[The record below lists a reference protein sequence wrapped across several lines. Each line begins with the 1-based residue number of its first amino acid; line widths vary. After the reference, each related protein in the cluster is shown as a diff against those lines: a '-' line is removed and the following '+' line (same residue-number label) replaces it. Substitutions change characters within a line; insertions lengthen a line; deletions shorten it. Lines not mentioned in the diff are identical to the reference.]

1 MTKFELKKIFLII
14 TIFFCMENNLIAKL
28 NLEILY
34 KINNEIITNID
45 IENEKKF
52 LIFLNP
58 NLKNLSENQIYEIT
72 NKSTINRKIKEI
84 ELIKYIDLNETDMGE
99 EYVEQ
104 FIRNSNFDSKS
115 EFLNGLSNINL
126 DYEYVKNSFIIDN
139 IWREFIFNK
148 FKSQVK
154 IDVEA
159 LREKLSD
166 RKNEIEEINLSE
178 ILFQVDQSVS
188 LEQLK
193 NKIYDEIN
201 RSGFEAAATIYSIS
215 NSKNFGG
222 KLGWIKSN
230 QISEEIYSEIQ
241 NSENITNP
249 IKTNNGYLILRI
261 NEKRKILEEIDLETE
276 LKKLVNK
283 EKDNELNRMGY
294 IYFNK
299 IKRRTFIDEK

>member
-1 MTKFELKKIFLII
+1 
-14 TIFFCMENNLIAKL
+14 MENNLIAKL

>member
-1 MTKFELKKIFLII
+1 MTKLKLKKIFLII
-14 TIFFCMENNLIAKL
+14 FIFFSVENNLFAKL

-34 KINNEIITNID
+34 KINNEIVTNID
-45 IENEKKF
+45 VENEKKF

-72 NKSTINRKIKEI
+72 NKSIINRKIKEI
-84 ELIKYIDLNETDMGE
+84 ELIKYINLNETDMGE
-99 EYVEQ
+99 DYIEQ
-104 FIRNSNFDSKS
+104 FITNSNFNNKS

-178 ILFQVDQSVS
+178 ILFQVDQSVT

-193 NKIYDEIN
+193 NKIYDEID

-215 NSKNFGG
+215 SSKNFGG

-230 QISEEIYSEIQ
+230 QISDEIYSEIK
-241 NSENITNP
+241 NGESITNP
-249 IKTNNGYLILRI
+249 IKTKNGYLILKI
-261 NEKRKILEEIDLETE
+261 NEKRKIKEEIDLENE

>member
-1 MTKFELKKIFLII
+1 MTKLKLKKIFLII
-14 TIFFCMENNLIAKL
+14 FIFFSVENNLFAKL

-34 KINNEIITNID
+34 KINNEIVTNID
-45 IENEKKF
+45 VENEKKF

-72 NKSTINRKIKEI
+72 NKSIINRKIKEI

-99 EYVEQ
+99 DYIEQ
-104 FIRNSNFDSKS
+104 FITNSNFNNKS

-126 DYEYVKNSFIIDN
+126 DYEYVRNNFMIDN

-154 IDVEA
+154 VDVKA
-159 LREKLSD
+159 LKEKLLIQ
-166 RKNEIEEINLSE
+166 KNEIEEINLSE
-178 ILFQVDQSVS
+178 ILFQVDQSVT

-215 NSKNFGG
+215 SSKNFGG

-230 QISEEIYSEIQ
+230 QISDEIYSEIK
-241 NSENITNP
+241 NGESITNP
-249 IKTNNGYLILRI
+249 IKTKNGYLILKI
-261 NEKRKILEEIDLETE
+261 NEKRKIKEEIDLENE